1 MNVTGSAEMTLD
13 DVETA
18 AGIVQEA
25 ANPDANIIFGA
36 TIDETFQD
44 EMRVTVIATGFDS
57 VPEHYVSFAPKAAAK
72 TAAPARPAAPS
83 FVPEDIDTPVAA
95 SRQPAKATD
104 MSEIDEIFSI
114 FKR

>member
-1 MNVTGSAEMTLD
+1 MTLD

-36 TIDETFQD
+36 TIDESFAD
-44 EMRVTVIATGFDS
+44 EMRVTVIATGFD
-57 VPEHYVSFAPKAAAK
+57 VKPENFTFAPKAAVK
-72 TAAPARPAAPS
+72 TAPAAPAAKAAPS

-95 SRQPAKATD
+95 AKKPATSGD
-104 MSEIDEIFSI
+104 MADIDEIFSI